1 MAGEKAKNPE
11 QALLAFRHLRTR
23 KLMLEVIQVR
33 DGDPDLSATLRRAV
47 DSFIDRELLRRESA
61 ETAAA

>member
-1 MAGEKAKNPE
+1 MAGEKATKA
-11 QALLAFRHLRTR
+11 QVLLAFRYARPR
-23 KLMLEVIQVR
+23 KLMLEAIQHR

-47 DSFIDRELLRRESA
+47 DSFIDRELLRRDPA